1 MTDVSITHPTANS
14 YVRTSRRQLG
24 AANARA
30 RSKSKK
36 YEKVAASEMCTF
48 TPFVCETYGAVH
60 TDVFELVRKI
70 LLNSEVYSDAMGLK
84 NPLSMGLSDFIQII
98 SVALQRGNAMIVRQW
113 SVLKNL
119 PRPGRFRLQA
129 LPHEKAQGLP

>member
-1 MTDVSITHPTANS
+1 M
-14 YVRTSRRQLG
+14 SRKQLG

-30 RSKSKK
+30 RGKSKK
-36 YEKVAASEMCTF
+36 YGEVAASEMCTF

-60 TDVFELVRKI
+60 TDVFELVKNI

-98 SVALQRGNAMIVRQW
+98 SVALQRGNAID
-113 SVLKNL
+113 
-119 PRPGRFRLQA
+119 RP
-129 LPHEKAQGLP
+129 PMVCAQKPSPSRAIPPAGSTT